1 MAKCVN
7 EWLQIKFLSEK
18 KKALR
23 QKLAPGPWRLELV
36 VHRLK
41 HPEELEV
48 IRSNGIVVHELRD
61 VVRDVLAAKNLL
73 EAAAGQ
79 SLIELIAFDK
89 RRP

>member
-1 MAKCVN
+1 
-7 EWLQIKFLSEK
+7 
-18 KKALR
+18 
-23 QKLAPGPWRLELV
+23 LELV

-48 IRSNGIVVHELRD
+48 VRSSGVLVHELSN
-61 VVRDVLAAKNLL
+61 VVRDVLAAENLL

-89 RRP
+89 SSPLKKRLIDPATIEDV